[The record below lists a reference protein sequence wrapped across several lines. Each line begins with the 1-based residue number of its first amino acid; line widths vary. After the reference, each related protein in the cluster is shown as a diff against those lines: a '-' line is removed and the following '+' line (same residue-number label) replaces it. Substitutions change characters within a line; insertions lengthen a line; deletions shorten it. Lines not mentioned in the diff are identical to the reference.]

1 MPIAVDTIQVT
12 RLLHLE
18 QVSSTIDVTF
28 DAIKLL
34 NPQYKLDIIPATNK
48 NYTLVLPANRITEYI
63 SHQDSI
69 FAKDS
74 VYLKEYLN
82 PGAVAKK
89 MTEISTIYY
98 TVKKGDTLGAIAKRY
113 RVTVK
118 QLMTWNRIKSANSLR
133 IGQRLRIEK
142 R

>member
-1 MPIAVDTIQVT
+1 
-12 RLLHLE
+12 
-18 QVSSTIDVTF
+18 
-28 DAIKLL
+28 
-34 NPQYKLDIIPATNK
+34 
-48 NYTLVLPANRITEYI
+48 
-63 SHQDSI
+63 
-69 FAKDS
+69 
-74 VYLKEYLN
+74 
-82 PGAVAKK
+82 
-89 MTEISTIYY
+89 MTETTTIYY

>member
-1 MPIAVDTIQVT
+1 MPIAVDTVHVS
-12 RLLHLE
+12 RLLHLQ
-18 QVSSTIDVTF
+18 QVSSTIDVTT
-28 DAIKLL
+28 DALKLL

-48 NYTLVLPANRITEYI
+48 KYTLVLPANRVTEYI
-63 SHQDSI
+63 SRQDSI

-74 VYLKEYLN
+74 IYLKEYLN

-89 MTEISTIYY
+89 MTETTTIYY